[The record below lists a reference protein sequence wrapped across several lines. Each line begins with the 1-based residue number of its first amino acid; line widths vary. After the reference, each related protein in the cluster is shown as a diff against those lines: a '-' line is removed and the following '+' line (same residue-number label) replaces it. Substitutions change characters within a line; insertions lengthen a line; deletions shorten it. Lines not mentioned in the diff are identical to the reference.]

1 MNGPAFCALGSLYDG
16 EKPENLRQALKSLFG
31 QSYAIP
37 VILVIDGPIREELRT
52 VVDEYKRQIH
62 KIIELTE
69 NIGLGPAL
77 NAGIE
82 SLAGEFDF
90 IIRYDADDIN
100 EPNRFEVL
108 IRSIK
113 ESDVDIIGS
122 FITEFYDEDL
132 LKTQVVRRVPQ
143 NAESIS
149 RSIHVRNPFNHPA
162 VAFRIEKFKNVGGY
176 EDVPGFED
184 WYLWAKMLKSDVK
197 ARNLAVSLVRFRGGQ
212 DMLDRRRRWSYVKR
226 EFSFFLLLYKLK
238 LSGRWII
245 PFILPARLLIR
256 FMPSYFLSQ
265 LYSKLLR
272 SKLGE

>member
-1 MNGPAFCALGSLYDG
+1 MNCPAFCALGSLYDG
-16 EKPENLRQALKSLFG
+16 EKSENFRQAMQSLFM
-31 QSYAIP
+31 QSYMVP
-37 VILVIDGPIREELRT
+37 VILVVDGPIRKELRT
-52 VVDEYKRQIH
+52 VVDEYKGKIH
-62 KIIELTE
+62 KIVELTE

-90 IIRYDADDIN
+90 IIRYDTDDIN

-113 ESDVDIIGS
+113 EWDVDIIGS
-122 FITEFYDEDL
+122 FITEFYDGDL
-132 LKTQVVRRVPQ
+132 AKTQVVRRVPKS
-143 NAESIS
+143 AESIAH
-149 RSIHVRNPFNHPA
+149 SIHVRNPFNHPA
-162 VAFRIEKFKNVGGY
+162 VAFRITKFESVCGY

-184 WYLWAKMLKSDVK
+184 WYLWAKMLKSDAK
-197 ARNLAVSLVRFRGGQ
+197 ALNLAASLVRFRGGQ
-212 DMLDRRRRWSYVKR
+212 DMLDRRRGWRYVKR

-245 PFILPARLLIR
+245 PVILPARLLIR

-272 SKLGE
+272 SK